1 MMKLGILTLLLL
13 SLWTCDCKSLQTD
26 SDTLIELLEL
36 LQSVGYR
43 VPGGEEGPM
52 LETTRE
58 DAAWPS
64 AELEKRDLPRM
75 GASMY
80 NRPYAEQ
87 GSSRR
92 SNTKYP
98 PAFPMERMN
107 RVRG

>member
-1 MMKLGILTLLLL
+1 
-13 SLWTCDCKSLQTD
+13 
-26 SDTLIELLEL
+26 
-36 LQSVGYR
+36 
-43 VPGGEEGPM
+43 M

-87 GSSRR
+87 GSSR
-92 SNTKYP
+92 S
-98 PAFPMERMN
+98 ERQTQQHLEIILL
-107 RVRG
+107 